1 MKLATKSPIRNSG
14 QDHETGDTGA
24 PQTPRVLWKVVR
36 TIIPISLLTFV
47 FLTTDWSA
55 LVQTAGRAHS
65 TPLIG
70 AFMLY
75 QVAIL
80 IQGSRWHV
88 LISADGGNWPWKRVQ
103 WTNYTSTF
111 FDGFTPGKLG
121 SDAFRVACF
130 RDTGKIHHLV
140 ISLLTLRL
148 HGMAASFFMAAI
160 VGTIVLSI
168 KHGWLKVALPSALA
182 AIAFA
187 VLLGISYRFVRKGT
201 LHVKYN
207 NTGIKQKIAVQVS
220 RAHDAVKAIFADSR
234 TLHRSNVLVLIY
246 TVLLV
251 STYWLT
257 GLAFGMTLPFQNYL
271 AVVPL
276 LVLASVM
283 PITIQGRGL
292 TEVIAIG
299 CWQGQRASQEQIL
312 LTCLTVFAI
321 MILQGLIG
329 GVLWVMAGTRN
340 STSKTE

>member
-207 NTGIKQKIAVQVS
+207 NTGIKQKS
-220 RAHDAVKAIFADSR
+220 RFRFHGR
-234 TLHRSNVLVLIY
+234 
-246 TVLLV
+246 
-251 STYWLT
+251 
-257 GLAFGMTLPFQNYL
+257 MTP
-271 AVVPL
+271 
-276 LVLASVM
+276 
-283 PITIQGRGL
+283 
-292 TEVIAIG
+292 
-299 CWQGQRASQEQIL
+299 
-312 LTCLTVFAI
+312 
-321 MILQGLIG
+321 
-329 GVLWVMAGTRN
+329 
-340 STSKTE
+340 